1 MKGPSLSPSRLLINA
16 FYVLFVLVGAFAVS
30 MVFGAVSGW
39 ILHTDTLAGAKGD
52 LSHNFYVVYPI
63 RAIVAI
69 AAFFVALY
77 MFSRTHG
84 FRVAFSL
91 RETMTTF
98 DFLVETLPALLV
110 YLVLIYRF
118 LWSSLPSWYLA
129 GALAAIFRIIDPSN
143 IYALE
148 FGGTGIEG
156 SVDLGLLSVFYY
168 LWLQILID
176 VAIAVV
182 AVFILRKGRR
192 AGEVS
197 AQEAHDHQLSEMRRD
212 SGLDG

>member
-1 MKGPSLSPSRLLINA
+1 MKGPSISPSRLLINA

-63 RAIVAI
+63 RGVVAVV
-69 AAFFVALY
+69 AFFISLY

-84 FRVAFSL
+84 FRVAFGL
-91 RETMTTF
+91 RETMTKF

-110 YLVLIYRF
+110 YLILIYRF
-118 LWSSLPSWYLA
+118 FWSALPSWYLS
-129 GALAAIFRIIDPSN
+129 GALASLLGIIDPSN

-156 SVDLGLLSVFYY
+156 SVDLGLLSIFYY
-168 LWLQILID
+168 LWLQVLLD
-176 VAIAVV
+176 LVIAVA

-192 AGEVS
+192 AGEVT
-197 AQEAHDHQLSEMRRD
+197 AQEAHDKQLAEMRRD
-212 SGLDG
+212 SGLDK